1 MEGAINHM
9 DSIGRPTSK
18 VLAPPG
24 GGSSNI
30 FGTDPE
36 PVKQTAT
43 RNRKNES
50 SIFGAPEP
58 VQTQKPAEP
67 KVEAAKEA
75 APPKEAPKEAQKA
88 EDAAP
93 AQTNQKT
100 TSIKVH
106 APPGGKSS
114 IFFG

>member
-67 KVEAAKEA
+67 KVEATKEV
-75 APPKEAPKEAQKA
+75 APATEAPKEAPKA
-88 EDAAP
+88 EVAPP
-93 AQTNQKT
+93 AQVRDASDSVLN
-100 TSIKVH
+100 
-106 APPGGKSS
+106 PP
-114 IFFG
+114 